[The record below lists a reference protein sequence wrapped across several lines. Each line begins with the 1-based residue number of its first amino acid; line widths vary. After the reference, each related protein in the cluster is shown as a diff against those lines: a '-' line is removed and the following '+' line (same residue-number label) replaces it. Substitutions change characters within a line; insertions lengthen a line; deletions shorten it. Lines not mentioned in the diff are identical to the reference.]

1 MRSLLADVHF
11 SGHLEDRV
19 SSLSVAQRH
28 LLELAKAF
36 AVHPRLLI
44 LDEPTAPLSQDSV
57 DLLFSAVRNVA
68 SDGTAVVYITHR
80 LAEVREISDRVTV
93 LRDGKVRGTSAVTA
107 ISDEELLALIVG
119 RTLDATFPPKH
130 PSQNDDGPVL
140 RVEGLSGR
148 GFDDVSFAARKGEIV
163 GIAGIVGNGQR
174 ALLRA
179 LAGLDR
185 STGSVSV
192 GEKKLSRRTRAE
204 NTAYMPADRLTEGL
218 MVDLNVR
225 ENAALTALDRL
236 TVGPFVSRHREVDA
250 VERELSELAVTAPSL
265 EAPVSALSGGNQQK
279 VVMSRA
285 MLSDPAI
292 LVADEPTQGVDVGA
306 RAEIYRILREIT
318 TRGVPVV
325 VASSDTIELEGLCD
339 RVIVM
344 SRGHAV
350 ATLEGQDVTEE
361 KIVHAAIS
369 ATAHTSARAGA
380 RTGTSRFARF
390 VEGDYAPVLVLA
402 AVMIALGAY
411 VWTQNGRYFSDFNIT
426 SVMFACAALGF
437 ISLGQTFAL
446 LLGGIDLS
454 VGPLAGFLVV
464 VASFFILDGQSVGMW
479 VLGFAAML
487 GCALAVGLVN
497 GSLIRF
503 ARFTPVAATLVTY
516 IALGGLAFTLRDA
529 PDGYI
534 AVSVTDRI
542 STKVG
547 PVPVAFVVFVV
558 CALGL
563 ELWLRRARSGLRLR
577 AVGSEEESAR
587 RVGVPVN
594 KTALLGYVGASLLT
608 FLGAVVLLAQLGV
621 GDPGQAGGP
630 GQGTG
635 YTLTSITAV
644 VLGGTSLLGG
654 RGTFIGTLMG
664 AGLSVQVLNAT
675 TFLSLN
681 QEWQYIF
688 QGAADRRRGH
698 HLQPGAP
705 QRPRPGERVG
715 RGMNPVPAHPHPGR
729 QARSGAHRRDAPSA
743 PTPVVGPRLRAI
755 RLRHGVGLRELARR
769 LDLSPSSISKIETG
783 KNQPSVRTLCA
794 FASELQVTIDEV
806 LDLEQSPERRPFAT
820 ISSSDSPTGAAVP
833 GVAVQ
838 RAERTRAIRLESGV
852 QWKRLMLWSEED
864 VEFIETTYEPGDA
877 SSPLDNL
884 VRHNGHEFVHVLT
897 GRLRVVVGAD
907 EVVLRPGDS
916 LTFSSSTPHR
926 LSNDGD
932 ETVRAIWVVRGRR
945 GARE

>member
-1 MRSLLADVHF
+1 MTQTSTVVNETTTSPSAMLTASAAPPTLSLRSITKHFDAVAALTDVTFDVLPGEVHALLGENGAGKSTLMNVASGATAPDEGTILFEGTPVGPLTPAVAQDLGVAIVHQHPALLPDLTVAENIRVAVAPEYLERRHRESARAMRSLLADVHF

-503 ARFTPVAATLVTY
+503 AKFTPVAATLVTY

-688 QGAADRRRGH
+688 QGLLIVAAAIIYSQVRRS
-698 HLQPGAP
+698 
-705 QRPRPGERVG
+705 
-715 RGMNPVPAHPHPGR
+715 AH
-729 QARSGAHRRDAPSA
+729 
-743 PTPVVGPRLRAI
+743 
-755 RLRHGVGLRELARR
+755 
-769 LDLSPSSISKIETG
+769 
-783 KNQPSVRTLCA
+783 
-794 FASELQVTIDEV
+794 
-806 LDLEQSPERRPFAT
+806 
-820 ISSSDSPTGAAVP
+820 
-833 GVAVQ
+833 VQ
-838 RAERTRAIRLESGV
+838 GNA
-852 QWKRLMLWSEED
+852 
-864 VEFIETTYEPGDA
+864 
-877 SSPLDNL
+877 
-884 VRHNGHEFVHVLT
+884 
-897 GRLRVVVGAD
+897 
-907 EVVLRPGDS
+907 
-916 LTFSSSTPHR
+916 
-926 LSNDGD
+926 
-932 ETVRAIWVVRGRR
+932 
-945 GARE
+945 